1 MKNYTTVLLVA
12 AILLMVN
19 VLSNRLFL
27 RADLT
32 ADKQYTLGKATKG
45 ILNNLDQPLTVTAY
59 FTEGLPPQ
67 YASIKND
74 FKDLLVEY
82 NSRSNG
88 RVAYEFKDPN
98 VDPQV
103 EQDAQQKGIAPV
115 MIQVREK
122 DQYQNQ
128 KAYLGAIVQMGDQQ
142 DVIPFIQPGGAME
155 YALTTSIKKIAVTNK
170 PSVGFVQGHGEP
182 GLDALS
188 QAAQSLSI
196 LYSPEPVNLNAPIPP
211 KFTTLAILAP
221 KDSIPQSH
229 FQVLDGFLARG
240 GKLFVGINTIDGD
253 FSTAQG
259 NIVSTGLESWL
270 ATKGIQIE
278 NSFIVDANCG
288 TISVR
293 QGNFPF
299 PMQVNFPYFPKIS
312 SFSDHPITRG
322 LESAML
328 QFASPITFMGGD
340 SSLKF
345 TPIAFSSEK
354 SGTVNVP
361 MYFDVQKK
369 WMNNDFPMSK
379 LPVAG
384 VLEGNISGNAPSKIV
399 VVSDG
404 DFAVNGPR
412 GQQQQQRQPDNI
424 SLLVNGIDWLSDDT
438 GLIDLRT
445 RAVTSRPIKE
455 MDDGTRSMLKYLNFL
470 LPIGLVLLYGFFR
483 FGRRNRLRTKRQLE
497 NYE

>member
-45 ILNNLDQPLTVTAY
+45 VLNNLDQPITVTAY

-82 NSRSNG
+82 NSRSKG

-98 VDPQV
+98 TDPAV
-103 EQDAQQKGIAPV
+103 EQEAQQKGISPLT
-115 MIQVREK
+115 IQVREK

-128 KAYLGAIVQMGDQQ
+128 RAYLGALVQMGEQQ

-155 YALTTSIKKIAVTNK
+155 YALTTSIKKISVVNK
-170 PSVGFVQGHGEP
+170 PAIGFVQGHGEP
-182 GLDALS
+182 GLDALA
-188 QAAQSLSI
+188 QAMQSLSI
-196 LYSPEPVNLNAPIPP
+196 LYAPEPVTLNAPIPA
-211 KFTTLAILAP
+211 KFNTIAILAP
-221 KDSIPQSH
+221 KDSMPGSH
-229 FQVLDGFLARG
+229 FQVLDEFLARG
-240 GKLFVGINTIDGD
+240 GNMFIGINTVEGD

-259 NIVSTGLESWL
+259 NAVTTGLEGWL
-270 ATKGIQIE
+270 RTKGVQIE

-288 TISVR
+288 QISVR

-299 PMQVNFPYFPKIS
+299 PMQVNFPYFPKVTN
-312 SFSDHPITRG
+312 FSEHPITRG

-340 SSLKF
+340 TSLRF
-345 TPIAFSSEK
+345 TPIAFTSER
-354 SGTVNVP
+354 SGTINIP

-369 WMNNDFPMSK
+369 WAGNDFPMSK
-379 LPVAG
+379 VPVAG
-384 VLEGNISGNAPSKIV
+384 VLEGNISGSAPSKIV

-412 GQQQQQRQPDNI
+412 GQQQQQKQPDNI
-424 SLLVNGIDWLSDDT
+424 SLLVNGVDWLSDDT

-455 MDDGTRSMLKYLNFL
+455 LEDGKRAMLKYLNFL

-483 FGRRNRLRTKRQLE
+483 FNRRNRLRTKRRLE